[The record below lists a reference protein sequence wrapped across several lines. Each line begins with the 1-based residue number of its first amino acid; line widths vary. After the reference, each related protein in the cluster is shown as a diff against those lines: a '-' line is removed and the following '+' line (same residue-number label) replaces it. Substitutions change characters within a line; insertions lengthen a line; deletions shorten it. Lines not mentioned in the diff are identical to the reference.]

1 MYTKYFLIFFCLSFV
16 FNNPLLI
23 NGDISNN
30 KINYHKIPILKDSN
44 NKIKDIKIKSEIKN
58 ISKNSDLPIY
68 LVSYKNLPNSKGFSQ
83 KLCGKVGNECDI
95 SSNFISKT
103 KSKYLNLA
111 IYCENC
117 SYSFI
122 VDYYKNNTEKNTNHE
137 IRLLQTFKNE
147 PSVDPDPVKLQAYG
161 VTGMIVLIFFSLC
174 VILIYLITVQ
184 IFVNTKLVDKPLR
197 LGRVEN

>member
-1 MYTKYFLIFFCLSFV
+1 MYTKYFLIFFCLSFI
-16 FNNPLLI
+16 FNNPLII

-44 NKIKDIKIKSEIKN
+44 NEIKDIKIKSEIKN

-68 LVSYKNLPNSKGFSQ
+68 LVSYKNLPNSKKFSQ

-103 KSKYLNLA
+103 KSEYLNLA
-111 IYCENC
+111 IYCQNC
-117 SYSFI
+117 SYSFL
-122 VDYYKNNTEKNTNHE
+122 VDYYKNNTEKSKNHE
-137 IRLLQTFKNE
+137 IRLLQTA
-147 PSVDPDPVKLQAYG
+147 KLAETSSSTQAYG
-161 VTGMIVLIFFSLC
+161 VTGVIVLIFFSLC
-174 VILIYLITVQ
+174 VILIYIITMQ

>member
-1 MYTKYFLIFFCLSFV
+1 MYTKYFLIFFCLSFI
-16 FNNPLLI
+16 FNNPLII

-44 NKIKDIKIKSEIKN
+44 NEIKDIKIKSEIKN

-68 LVSYKNLPNSKGFSQ
+68 LVSYKNLPNSKKFSQ

-103 KSKYLNLA
+103 KSEYLNLA
-111 IYCENC
+111 IYCQNC
-117 SYSFI
+117 SYSFL
-122 VDYYKNNTEKNTNHE
+122 VDYYKNNTEKSKNHE
-137 IRLLQTFKNE
+137 IRLLQTA
-147 PSVDPDPVKLQAYG
+147 KLAETSSSTQAYG
-161 VTGMIVLIFFSLC
+161 VTGVIVLIFFSLC
-174 VILIYLITVQ
+174 VILIYIITIQ

>member
-1 MYTKYFLIFFCLSFV
+1 MYTKYFLIFFCLSFI
-16 FNNPLLI
+16 FNNPLII

-68 LVSYKNLPNSKGFSQ
+68 LVSYKNLPNSKKFSQ

-103 KSKYLNLA
+103 KSEYLNLA
-111 IYCENC
+111 IYCQNC
-117 SYSFI
+117 SYSFL
-122 VDYYKNNTEKNTNHE
+122 VDYYKNNTEKSKNHE
-137 IRLLQTFKNE
+137 IRLLQTA
-147 PSVDPDPVKLQAYG
+147 KLAETSSSTQAYG
-161 VTGMIVLIFFSLC
+161 VTGVIVLIFFSLC
-174 VILIYLITVQ
+174 VILIYIITIQ

>member
-1 MYTKYFLIFFCLSFV
+1 MYTKYFLIFFCLSFIL
-16 FNNPLLI
+16 NNPILI

-30 KINYHKIPILKDSN
+30 KINYHKIPILKDLN
-44 NKIKDIKIKSEIKN
+44 NEIKDIKIKSEIKN

-68 LVSYKNLPNSKGFSQ
+68 LVSYKNLPNSKKFSQ

-103 KSKYLNLA
+103 KSEYLNLA
-111 IYCENC
+111 IYCQNC
-117 SYSFI
+117 SYSFL
-122 VDYYKNNTEKNTNHE
+122 VDYYKNNTEKNKNHE
-137 IRLLQTFKNE
+137 IRLLQTA
-147 PSVDPDPVKLQAYG
+147 KLAETSSSTQAYG
-161 VTGMIVLIFFSLC
+161 VTGVIVLIFFSLC
-174 VILIYLITVQ
+174 VILIYIITIQ

>member
-1 MYTKYFLIFFCLSFV
+1 MYTKYFLIFFCLSFI
-16 FNNPLLI
+16 FNNPLII

-44 NKIKDIKIKSEIKN
+44 NEIKDIKIKSEIKN

-68 LVSYKNLPNSKGFSQ
+68 LVSYKNLPNSKKFSQ

-103 KSKYLNLA
+103 KSEYLNLA
-111 IYCENC
+111 IYCQNC
-117 SYSFI
+117 SYSFL
-122 VDYYKNNTEKNTNHE
+122 VDYYKNNTEKNKNHE
-137 IRLLQTFKNE
+137 IRLLQTA
-147 PSVDPDPVKLQAYG
+147 KLAETSSSTQAYG
-161 VTGMIVLIFFSLC
+161 VTGVIVLIFFSLC
-174 VILIYLITVQ
+174 VILIYIITIQ

>member
-1 MYTKYFLIFFCLSFV
+1 MYTKYFLIFFCLSFI
-16 FNNPLLI
+16 FNNPLII

-30 KINYHKIPILKDSN
+30 KINYHKILILKDSN
-44 NKIKDIKIKSEIKN
+44 NEIKDIKIKSEIKN

-68 LVSYKNLPNSKGFSQ
+68 LVSYKNLPNSKKFSQ

-103 KSKYLNLA
+103 KSEYLNLA
-111 IYCENC
+111 IYCQNC
-117 SYSFI
+117 SYSFL
-122 VDYYKNNTEKNTNHE
+122 VDYYKNNTEKSKNHE
-137 IRLLQTFKNE
+137 IRLLQTA
-147 PSVDPDPVKLQAYG
+147 KLAETSSSTQAYG
-161 VTGMIVLIFFSLC
+161 VTGVIVLIFFSLC
-174 VILIYLITVQ
+174 VILIYIITIQ

>member
-44 NKIKDIKIKSEIKN
+44 NEIKDIKIKSEIKN

-68 LVSYKNLPNSKGFSQ
+68 LVSYKNLPNSKKFSQ

-103 KSKYLNLA
+103 KSEYLNLA
-111 IYCENC
+111 IYCQNC
-117 SYSFI
+117 SYSFL
-122 VDYYKNNTEKNTNHE
+122 VDYYKNNTEKSKNHE
-137 IRLLQTFKNE
+137 IRLLQTA
-147 PSVDPDPVKLQAYG
+147 KLAETSSSTQAYG
-161 VTGMIVLIFFSLC
+161 VTGVIVLIFFSLC
-174 VILIYLITVQ
+174 VILIYIITIQ

>member
-1 MYTKYFLIFFCLSFV
+1 MYTKYFLIFFCLSFIL
-16 FNNPLLI
+16 NNPLLI

-44 NKIKDIKIKSEIKN
+44 NEIKDIKIKSEIKN

-68 LVSYKNLPNSKGFSQ
+68 LVSYKNLPNSKKFSQ

-103 KSKYLNLA
+103 KSEYLNLA
-111 IYCENC
+111 IYCQNC
-117 SYSFI
+117 SYSFL
-122 VDYYKNNTEKNTNHE
+122 VDYYKNNTEKNKNHE
-137 IRLLQTFKNE
+137 IRLLQTA
-147 PSVDPDPVKLQAYG
+147 KLAETSSSTQAYG
-161 VTGMIVLIFFSLC
+161 VTGVIVLIFFSLC
-174 VILIYLITVQ
+174 VILIYIITIQ